1 MMQLDDMLD
10 DMNKILLMVGVLVG
24 LSMDALAG
32 VPGVQRYNL
41 EPKTAKANAAKV
53 AADLA
58 KARVARPAATVCRA
72 PAAHRL

>member
-1 MMQLDDMLD
+1 
-10 DMNKILLMVGVLVG
+10 MNKTLLMVGVLVG
-24 LSMDALAG
+24 LSMGALAG

-58 KARVARPAATVCRA
+58 KAGRKNAPVALYTVAPMSAIKRVPNR
-72 PAAHRL
+72 